1 MKFSV
6 KQQKEDLLIITKKK
20 SDLNHNYIDEKTI
33 CFEDN
38 FALLLALLF
47 VQNNESAV
55 MFVYKKNPV
64 GIELFSRV
72 QTLFYSKRFAK
83 LLTT

>member
-1 MKFSV
+1 M
-6 KQQKEDLLIITKKK
+6 
-20 SDLNHNYIDEKTI
+20 I

-47 VQNNESAV
+47 VQNNESAA